1 MTASLLLI
9 ALLLACSAFFSASE
23 SALFALRREDRDW
36 LQRRGGA
43 AARCALE
50 LLARPRTLLVAVLF
64 GNLIVNFLAMS
75 LTARLVIPALGDG
88 AGAVT
93 LGVLATTGLV
103 VVCGEVT
110 PKALAVAAPRTIA
123 LLAARPLLAF
133 RDASRPLTGPLERLV
148 SWGLD
153 RLEPR
158 LPPAEGAL
166 TDLELSRFALLHGEA
181 GALERDASEFLAA
194 VLELGSR
201 RVHEVMT
208 PRVDVVAFDLGG
220 TRDDFLALVREHRV
234 SKVPVHRGAG
244 LDTIDGYIQT
254 RDVLRERERPLEEL
268 VRPLWFV
275 PSTKSLE
282 SLLREMIA
290 RQELIALV
298 VGEYGGTHGVV
309 TLEDVVEEITG
320 EITHDEHPLLRQ
332 GPTDRAWIAA
342 GRFPLRE
349 LGEVLGVRFPPGHTT
364 LSGWIAHSR
373 GRLPEVGDVVYLAGI
388 QFRVHALEGRRAR
401 DVVIA
406 LPEPGR
412 RVPLASLDA
421 DVPDE
426 LTHSGAQ
433 RASQRLR
440 EWAEDAAPGPEAEPP
455 TAQPREGAP

>member
-1 MTASLLLI
+1 
-9 ALLLACSAFFSASE
+9 
-23 SALFALRREDRDW
+23 
-36 LQRRGGA
+36 
-43 AARCALE
+43 
-50 LLARPRTLLVAVLF
+50 
-64 GNLIVNFLAMS
+64 
-75 LTARLVIPALGDG
+75 
-88 AGAVT
+88 
-93 LGVLATTGLV
+93 
-103 VVCGEVT
+103 
-110 PKALAVAAPRTIA
+110 
-123 LLAARPLLAF
+123 
-133 RDASRPLTGPLERLV
+133 
-148 SWGLD
+148 
-153 RLEPR
+153 
-158 LPPAEGAL
+158 
-166 TDLELSRFALLHGEA
+166 
-181 GALERDASEFLAA
+181 
-194 VLELGSR
+194 
-201 RVHEVMT
+201 MT
-208 PRVDVVAFDLGG
+208 PRVDVVAFDLGT

-332 GPTDRAWIAA
+332 GPTDRTWIAA

-349 LGEVLGVRFPPGHTT
+349 LGEVLGVRFAPGHTT

-440 EWAEDAAPGPEAEPP
+440 EWAEDAAPDPEAEPP
-455 TAQPREGAP
+455 TARPHESAP